1 MSIEP
6 VNSVMTLQ
14 AQQVQPKTQ
23 PIVQERNDYKGN
35 QSDQTVEAAA
45 MEREGTVVVKKAE
58 QQDGQSNSGSGQ
70 QDKDHISLREQQTQQ
85 QLKASNEKIK
95 TAIDKINKQ
104 LPNSEA
110 IFGVHE
116 ETNRVTIK
124 IVNKETKE
132 VIKEIPPEKTLDMI
146 AKAWELAGLLVDER
160 G

>member
-58 QQDGQSNSGSGQ
+58 QQDGQSNSGSDQ

>member
-70 QDKDHISLREQQTQQ
+70 QDKDHISLREQQAQQ